1 MFNQQERRQYPRTT
15 IKLPVV
21 MAAENLLVDGR
32 IQDLSLG
39 GAFVHCLEMPIPRDN
54 FRMVITAEGRL
65 ISVSA
70 EVVWTDTHKSNN
82 KTVLGGM
89 GVRFRQILNA
99 DRRFLENVIAR
110 HYRNRISRI
119 AARK

>member
-1 MFNQQERRQYPRTT
+1 MFDQQERRQYPRAT

-21 MAAENLLVDGR
+21 MAAENLLVDGT
-32 IQDLSLG
+32 IQDLGLG

-54 FRMVITAEGRL
+54 FRMIITAEGRL

-70 EVVWTDTHKSNN
+70 EVVWTGTHRLNN
-82 KTVLGGM
+82 KTLVAGM

-99 DRRFLENVIAR
+99 DRMILGNVIAR
-110 HYRNRISRI
+110 RYRKRISRM